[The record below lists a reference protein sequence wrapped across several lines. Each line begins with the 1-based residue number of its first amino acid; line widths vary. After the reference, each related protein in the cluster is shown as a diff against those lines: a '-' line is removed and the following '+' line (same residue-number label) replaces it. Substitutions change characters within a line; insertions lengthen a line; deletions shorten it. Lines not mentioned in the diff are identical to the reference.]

1 MADKSVKD
9 SSKNAASPKRFKVG
23 DLAVYPAHGVGR
35 IEAIETKVVNGEE
48 HDFYIMKVIENA
60 MVIMIP
66 TWNVESVGL
75 RDVIQKKEIPKIFDV
90 MRSRQE
96 QPMDNQT
103 WNRRYREYM
112 EKIKTGSLFEV
123 AEVYRDLSLL
133 KTTKDLSFGERKLY
147 DTAQNLLVKELSTA
161 KNKTKRPLSKR
172 SKRSSTPMRPEFFT
186 DVQPA
191 VVLHLPRGHAQAGTR
206 LDVLLASEIDDC
218 SRSFAA
224 TLIRQGCITVDG
236 SVKKPGYAV
245 KAGECVAERLPHP
258 SRQASFRRTSPF
270 TSSMRTLTCWW

>member
-1 MADKSVKD
+1 MADKSIKD
-9 SSKNAASPKRFKVG
+9 DSKSTAAQKRFKVG

-75 RDVIQKKEIPKIFDV
+75 RDVIQKKAIPKIFDV

-103 WNRRYREYM
+103 WNRRYRDYM

-133 KTTKDLSFGERKLY
+133 KLTKDLSFGERKLY

-161 KNKTKRPLSKR
+161 KNKNEK
-172 SKRSSTPMRPEFFT
+172 
-186 DVQPA
+186 A
-191 VVLHLPRGHAQAGTR
+191 VIK
-206 LDVLLASEIDDC
+206 EIEALFKSDE
-218 SRSFAA
+218 A
-224 TLIRQGCITVDG
+224 
-236 SVKKPGYAV
+236 
-245 KAGECVAERLPHP
+245 
-258 SRQASFRRTSPF
+258 
-270 TSSMRTLTCWW
+270 